1 MTGIKNTSWLAD
13 PVPGRPCAII
23 GEVAQAHDGSLGFA
37 HAFIDAVAD
46 TGCDAVKF
54 QTHIAAAESTPAEP
68 WRVKFSSQDATR
80 YDYWRRMELSESQWA
95 ELKTHAEAKGLI
107 FLSSAFSM
115 EAVELLYRIGMNGWK
130 IASGETGNLPM
141 LRRIASFRQPVLLFT
156 GMSGWDEV
164 DEAVALVRSAQA
176 PFAVL
181 QCTSSYPCPPD
192 AVGLN
197 LIPELRARYCGSV
210 GFSDHSGKIY
220 AGLAAATLG
229 IEVLEVHITLSRRM
243 FGPDVPASLTVEELT
258 SLVEGVRFI
267 EAAKAAPVDKE
278 NIARS
283 KDHMRA
289 LFTKSVVAA
298 QNLSAGAVLTELN
311 IALKKP
317 GGGLLPSQFDSLVGR
332 KLRRAVA
339 HDQQLREDDLE

>member
-1 MTGIKNTSWLAD
+1 MTSVRNASWLTD
-13 PVPGRPCAII
+13 PVPARPCSII

-68 WRVKFSSQDATR
+68 WRVKFSSQDETR
-80 YDYWRRMELSESQWA
+80 YDYWRRMEFSESHWS
-95 ELKTHAEAKGLI
+95 ELKVHAEAKGLI

-115 EAVELLYRIGMNGWK
+115 EAVELLHRIGMGAWK
-130 IASGETGNLPM
+130 IASGETGNLPL
-141 LRRIASFRQPVLLFT
+141 LRRIATFRQPVLLST
-156 GMSGWDEV
+156 GMSGWGEV
-164 DEAVALVRSAQA
+164 DDAVALLRSAQA

-192 AVGLN
+192 VVGLN
-197 LIPELRARYCGSV
+197 MIPELRTRYGGSV

-243 FGPDVPASLTVEELT
+243 FGPDVAASLTVEELT
-258 SLVEGVRFI
+258 SLVEGIRFI

-278 NIARS
+278 KVARS
-283 KDHMRA
+283 KDPMRA

-298 QNLSAGAVLTELN
+298 RDLSAGTVLTEN
-311 IALKKP
+311 DIALKKP
-317 GGGLLPSQFDSLVGR
+317 GGGLPPSRFDSLVGR
-332 KLRRAVA
+332 KLRLAVTQD
-339 HDQQLREDDLE
+339 HQLREDDLE